1 MKIAILH
8 SGDLNTVSRGGV
20 DRYIKSIISFCD
32 DYEITVFG
40 VTVTGEHRIGNQY
53 EKEFCGKK
61 YYFVPIID
69 DRKYPLSIRYM
80 IKEFLW
86 INKLGKYDCIYAQR
100 TEYSIPFF
108 FSKHK
113 HRLIEMIHGSSKY
126 SEVFWGKHKARLH
139 LFFEKIAIG
148 TAAKTYIIL
157 NRDEYG
163 VPYYKRRYPH
173 YADKIEYGLNPIDT
187 RVYCAKDKNDTRRK
201 LGITYEKVIL
211 FAGRVED
218 NPKRVLL
225 FPDIMKR
232 VVEKY
237 PSAGFVVVGDGQDLD
252 LLKKNVEEKGLRN
265 CFAFTGY
272 IDDPYTISKYNSAA
286 DVSLNISMFEGT
298 CTSNLESI
306 ACGTPVVS
314 TDVGDIH
321 ECIST
326 DSNGII
332 IPNSDDES
340 IIRNCTD
347 AITSIFENGIKMNK
361 IYVKY
366 DGRGV
371 AAKMKKEIENYCH

>member
-113 HRLIEMIHGSSKY
+113 QRLFEMIHGSSKY
-126 SEVFWGKHKARLH
+126 SEVFWGKNKARLH
-139 LFFEKIAIG
+139 LLFEKIAIR

-163 VPYYKRRYPH
+163 VPYYKRKYPQ
-173 YADKIEYGLNPIDT
+173 YADRIEYGLNPIDT
-187 RVYCAKDKNDTRRK
+187 SIYCSKDKNDTKEK
-201 LGITYEKVIL
+201 LGITYEKVVL

-232 VVEKY
+232 VIEKY
-237 PSAGFVVVGDGQDLD
+237 PSVGFVVVGDGKDLD
-252 LLKKNVEEKGLRN
+252 MLKKNVEEKGLKDY
-265 CFAFTGY
+265 FTFTGY

-314 TDVGDIH
+314 TDVGDIREAIH
-321 ECIST
+321 
-326 DSNGII
+326 DRMNGII
-332 IPNSDDES
+332 IANNTNTIIEESASAIVTMLNEGCEMSDD
-340 IIRNCTD
+340 
-347 AITSIFENGIKMNK
+347 
-361 IYVKY
+361 YLKY
-366 DGRGV
+366 SGHRV
-371 AAKMKKEIENYCH
+371 VLQLRKEICNLRA

>member
-113 HRLIEMIHGSSKY
+113 QRLFEMIHGSSKY
-126 SEVFWGKHKARLH
+126 SEVFWGKNKARLH
-139 LFFEKIAIG
+139 LLFEKIAIR

-163 VPYYKRRYPH
+163 VPYYKRRYPQ
-173 YADKIEYGLNPIDT
+173 YADRIEYGLNPIDT
-187 RVYCAKDKNDTRRK
+187 SIYCSKDKNDTKEK
-201 LGITYEKVIL
+201 LGITYEKVVL

-232 VVEKY
+232 VIEKY
-237 PSAGFVVVGDGQDLD
+237 PSVGFVVVGDGKDLD
-252 LLKKNVEEKGLRN
+252 MLKKNVEEKGLKDY
-265 CFAFTGY
+265 FTFTGY

-314 TDVGDIH
+314 TDVGDIREAIH
-321 ECIST
+321 
-326 DSNGII
+326 DRMNGII
-332 IPNSDDES
+332 IANNTNTIIEESASAIVTMLNEGCEMSDD
-340 IIRNCTD
+340 
-347 AITSIFENGIKMNK
+347 
-361 IYVKY
+361 YLKY
-366 DGRGV
+366 SGHRV
-371 AAKMKKEIENYCH
+371 VLQLRKEICNLRA